1 MYELP
6 PFIWVSDHLHWYWLI
21 VDIRLGIK
29 NGWNLTVLPE
39 RWEIISDKVSKDRV
53 KNTQRR
59 WQGMKLNEN

>member
-21 VDIRLGIK
+21 VDLRLGIK
-29 NGWNLTVLPE
+29 NGWNLAG
-39 RWEIISDKVSKDRV
+39 RWEIISDKVSKDRM

-59 WQGMKLNEN
+59 